1 MRMAYLVLGN
11 ACYIVLGIL
20 CNADAIF
27 GTYNKKGCHYCF
39 YHDQGGCH
47 SCYLFFGA
55 IGRLILLLFIVS
67 SEVYLDIRA
76 TYNLDQVI
84 IWITFVTDDS
94 HPIFHLVEYPT

>member
-47 SCYLFFGA
+47 SCYLFFGT
-55 IGRLILLLFIVS
+55 IGRLIFLLFIVS
-67 SEVYLDIRA
+67 SEVYLDSEV
-76 TYNLDQVI
+76 TNSQSYYNPIYVGRMVQAGVI
-84 IWITFVTDDS
+84 SSPV
-94 HPIFHLVEYPT
+94 YNAC

>member
-47 SCYLFFGA
+47 SCYLFFGT
-55 IGRLILLLFIVS
+55 IGRLIFLLFKVS
-67 SEVYLDIRA
+67 SEVYLD
-76 TYNLDQVI
+76 
-84 IWITFVTDDS
+84 S
-94 HPIFHLVEYPT
+94 HPLYYSSTLFLVSSIS

>member
-55 IGRLILLLFIVS
+55 IGRLIFLLFKVS
-67 SEVYLDIRA
+67 SEVYLD
-76 TYNLDQVI
+76 
-84 IWITFVTDDS
+84 S
-94 HPIFHLVEYPT
+94 HPQFYLPVWPLGNPGHGDLISPR